1 VENRKAVGV
10 LLENGEIVHSDDVI
24 INADFGHAATTLF
37 NQRDLN
43 KYRKENLEKKKLS
56 CSTFMLYLGINKPL
70 NLPHHMI
77 LFAKDY
83 KQNVNEMTKEMKL
96 SKDPSIYVHHPSKL
110 DPTLAPK
117 GKSALYVLMPVPN
130 LLADIDWELEKL
142 RVKELIL
149 SRLEKEPELQDIRHA
164 IEVEKIITPLDWQN
178 EMYVYKGAT
187 FSLAHNLSQMMYFRP
202 HNKFE
207 DVDHCYLVGGGTHPG
222 SGLPTIFES
231 AKISA
236 SLLNQQYMKDNMKKP
251 KYHSFERGE
260 PVLWK

>member
-1 VENRKAVGV
+1 
-10 LLENGEIVHSDDVI
+10 
-24 INADFGHAATTLF
+24 
-37 NQRDLN
+37 
-43 KYRKENLEKKKLS
+43 
-56 CSTFMLYLGINKPL
+56 
-70 NLPHHMI
+70 MI
-77 LFAKDY
+77 LFAEDY
-83 KQNVNEMTKEMKL
+83 KQNVDEMTKEMKL
-96 SKDPSIYVHHPSKL
+96 SEDPSIYVHNPSKI

-130 LLADIDWELEKL
+130 LQADIDWGKEKHGV
-142 RVKELIL
+142 REKIL
-149 SRLEKEPELQDIRHA
+149 SRLELEPELHDIRSH
-164 IEVEKIITPLDWQN
+164 IEVEKIVTPFDWQN

-207 DVDHCYLVGGGTHPG
+207 DVNHCFLVGGGTHPG

-236 SLLNQQYMKDNMKKP
+236 TLLNQQYVKNNLYKEKQ
-251 KYHSFERGE
+251 HSLDRKE